1 MTGQLSNLHIG
12 ITSSVSSVANGN
24 MTIKVGLDFGTSNSG
39 VAISDGT
46 NVRLLP
52 LDPGNPIP
60 EVVKTIL
67 YITRDHRSYI
77 GQEAIEL
84 YYQHNINRVRRYE
97 KRLAGAVRVIASEV
111 DYWHDVFVD
120 VDVLKP
126 GRLLQYLKTA
136 LRKSGGASDISET
149 LIFERYFSVGE
160 LVQIYLSHL
169 KDRAEEILG
178 ESITGV
184 ILGRPVKFS
193 DDPDLDLQ
201 AETTLREAAQEA
213 GFDEVDFE
221 LEPIAAALFYEKTL
235 DKAQTVL
242 IFDFGGGT
250 LDITIMR
257 LGEPGARQ
265 VYANG
270 GIDIAGADFDRA
282 IIEKRLLHHFGEG
295 VIQHMPEIGDLIET
309 IPDWMALPE
318 LSTPVINNTLE
329 KAIQRGIAPVRLK
342 TLQSLI
348 FNDLAFPFYNQ
359 VEQAKMTLS
368 KQGSTVI
375 ELQGKDFDLWDLYTR
390 AQFEADI
397 QEYYDQI
404 EKVLL
409 DTVAASGLKPTQID
423 AVVKTGGSSSIPLF
437 SEMLGKIFG
446 VEKIKESNAFSS
458 VTAGLA
464 IRASEST

>member
-1 MTGQLSNLHIG
+1 MGLKI
-12 ITSSVSSVANGN
+12 
-24 MTIKVGLDFGTSNSG
+24 GLDFGTSNSG
-39 VAISDGT
+39 VAISDGAG
-46 NVRLLP
+46 VRLLP
-52 LDPGNPIP
+52 IDPGNPIP

-84 YYQHNINRVRRYE
+84 YYQHNVNRVRRFE
-97 KRLAGAVRVIASEV
+97 KRWAGAVRVIADEV
-111 DYWHDVFVD
+111 DYMHDVFVD

-136 LRKSGGASDISET
+136 LRKSGGVSDMSGT

-160 LVQIYLSHL
+160 LIKIYLAHL
-169 KDRAEEILG
+169 KQKAEQILD

-184 ILGRPVKFS
+184 TLGRPVKFS
-193 DDPDLDLQ
+193 EDPDLDRQ
-201 AETTLREAAQEA
+201 AETVLRQAALDA
-213 GFDEVDFE
+213 SFRDVDFE
-221 LEPIAAALFYEKTL
+221 LEPIAAALFYEKALT
-235 DKAQTVL
+235 KPQTVL

-257 LGEPGARQ
+257 LGDAVKRR

-282 IIEKRLLHHFGEG
+282 IIENRLLHHFGDGEG
-295 VIQHMPEIGDLIET
+295 QIRHMPEISELIET
-309 IPDWMALPE
+309 IPDWMALPD
-318 LSTPVINNTLE
+318 LSTPMINITLE

-359 VEQAKMTLS
+359 VETAKMALS
-368 KQGSTVI
+368 EQGATVI
-375 ELQGKDFDLWDLYTR
+375 ELQGKDFDLWEPYTR
-390 AQFEADI
+390 TQFETDI
-397 QEYYDQI
+397 QGYYEQI
-404 EKVLL
+404 EAVLL
-409 DTVAASGLKPTQID
+409 DTVNDSGLEPEKID
-423 AVVKTGGSSSIPLF
+423 AVVKTGGSSSIPMF
-437 SEMLGKIFG
+437 SEMLGRIFG
-446 VEKIKESNAFSS
+446 EEKIKESDAFSS

-464 IRASEST
+464 IRASEE

>member
-1 MTGQLSNLHIG
+1 MGL
-12 ITSSVSSVANGN
+12 
-24 MTIKVGLDFGTSNSG
+24 KVGLDFGTSNSG
-39 VAISDGT
+39 VAISDGAD
-46 NVRLLP
+46 VRLLP
-52 LDPGNPIP
+52 IDPGNPIP

-67 YITRDHRSYI
+67 YITRDHRSHI

-84 YYQHNINRVRRYE
+84 YYQHNVNRVRRYE

-136 LRKSGGASDISET
+136 LRKSGGLSDMSGT

-160 LVQIYLSHL
+160 LIQFYLGHL
-169 KDRAEEILG
+169 KRRSEEILG
-178 ESITGV
+178 ESVTGV
-184 ILGRPVKFS
+184 TLGRPVKFS
-193 DDPDLDLQ
+193 EDPELDRKAEDILRQ
-201 AETTLREAAQEA
+201 AAIDA
-213 GFDEVDFE
+213 GFKEVDFE
-221 LEPIAAALFYEKTL
+221 LEPIAAALFYEKSL
-235 DKAQTVL
+235 AKPQTVL

-250 LDITIMR
+250 LDITVMR
-257 LGEPGARQ
+257 LGDPGNRK

-295 VIQHMPEIGDLIET
+295 MIQHMPEISDLIET
-309 IPDWMALPE
+309 IPDWMALPD

-329 KAIQRGIAPVRLK
+329 KAIQRGVAPVRLK

-359 VEQAKMTLS
+359 VESAKMILS
-368 KQGSTVI
+368 EQGATVI
-375 ELQGKDFDLWDLYTR
+375 ELRGKDFDLWEPYTR
-390 AQFEADI
+390 TQFETDI
-397 QEYYDQI
+397 QEHYDQI
-404 EKVLL
+404 ENVLL
-409 DTVAASGLKPTQID
+409 ETLKASSLEPDQID
-423 AVVKTGGSSSIPLF
+423 AVVKTGGSSSIPMF
-437 SEMLGKIFG
+437 SEMLGQIFG
-446 VEKIKESNAFSS
+446 AENVKESNAFSS

-464 IRASEST
+464 IRASEN